1 MTAVSQPFRAI
12 NQYRPLL
19 WVILSQRTW
28 LENTLPVAFSEDVT
42 QIKMR
47 NVVAICI
54 ENDREDLGKSE
65 ELKI

>member
-12 NQYRPLL
+12 NQYKPLL

-42 QIKMR
+42 QIIMR
-47 NVVAICI
+47 NVVAVCI
-54 ENDREDLGKSE
+54 ENDQE
-65 ELKI
+65 KI

>member
-42 QIKMR
+42 QIKMQ

-54 ENDREDLGKSE
+54 ENDQE
-65 ELKI
+65 KI